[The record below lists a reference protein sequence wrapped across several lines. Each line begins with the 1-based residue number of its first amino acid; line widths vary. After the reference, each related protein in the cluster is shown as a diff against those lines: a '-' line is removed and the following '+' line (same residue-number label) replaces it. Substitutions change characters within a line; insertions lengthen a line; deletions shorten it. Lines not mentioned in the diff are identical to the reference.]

1 MQGYDTAV
9 GTDDELLHDVGL
21 IAECLARFE
30 GLAARDDS
38 GEVKALLEQAL
49 VSAAEMQ
56 QRLAAQQERIEKL
69 EALSPTD
76 ELTGVLNRRGFM
88 AHFARAMAT
97 ARRAGGGGILAI
109 IDVDDLKAINDRLGH
124 LAGDAVLKRVAA
136 VLTDNVRESDVVA
149 RIGGDEF
156 AVLLSDARAGDGVDR
171 CRDLERIVNNSEV
184 VHENVQ
190 ISLRASFGVERYCLD
205 DTPEEVIARADSAM
219 YCDKRKKPR
228 YLRPWKEYAN

>member
-1 MQGYDTAV
+1 MQGYDTTV
-9 GTDDELLHDVGL
+9 RTDDELVQDVGL
-21 IAECLARFE
+21 IAKCLVRFN
-30 GLAARDDS
+30 GLATRDES

-56 QRLAAQQERIEKL
+56 QRLAAQHERIEKL
-69 EALSPTD
+69 EALSHTD

-109 IDVDDLKAINDRLGH
+109 IDIDDLKVINDRLGH
-124 LAGDAVLKRVAA
+124 PAGDAVLRRVAA

-156 AVLLSDARAGDGVDR
+156 AVLLGDARVGDGVDR
-171 CRDLERIVNNSEV
+171 CRDLERIVNSSEV
-184 VHENVQ
+184 VHNNVQ
-190 ISLRASFGVERYCLD
+190 GSIRES
-205 DTPEEVIARADSAM
+205 
-219 YCDKRKKPR
+219 
-228 YLRPWKEYAN
+228 